1 MNIII
6 CGAGKVGFTIAKILS
21 EQGHSI
27 TIIDQ
32 SSDDI
37 QKIDET
43 LDVKS
48 IVGKATYPSILEKAN
63 ASEADMIIAVTRND
77 EINMLICQIAFSI
90 FNVQK
95 KIARIRSQDYLNPKF
110 TKVYNKENLP
120 IDVIISPEIEIAKSI
135 QRKLEAPGALD
146 NVPFANNNIRLL
158 EILINEKC
166 PLKDIK
172 INEITKKFPNLNAN
186 IIGVIRNDKFVI
198 IKKAS
203 IMKENDKAYVI
214 INASQMKET
223 LIAFGHNEKISNKI
237 LIVGG
242 GNIGFNLA
250 KNLEESFDS
259 ARVKII
265 EKDKKRAEYIASE
278 LSDTIVINGDALD
291 EEVLIEANIDE
302 AQTVLALTN
311 DDEDN
316 LMVSVLVEKFVKDES
331 DLNEKRTMS
340 LINKPNYGLLQSSL
354 KIDDFIDP
362 RMNTVSSILK
372 HIHKGTIENAYSILN
387 GEYEII
393 EAEIIESSELINKE
407 LKNSNLPDEIRIGA
421 VLRGADV
428 VIPRSNFV
436 FKKEDIVVLLA
447 KKNFFN
453 VVENMFRIS
462 SIWLN
467 ELY

>member
-6 CGAGKVGFTIAKILS
+6 CGAGRVGFAIAKILS

-32 SSDDI
+32 SSEDI
-37 QKIDET
+37 QKIDDT

-63 ASEADMIIAVTRND
+63 ASDADMIIAVTRND

-120 IDVIISPEIEIAKSI
+120 IDVIISPEIEIAKSL

-146 NVPFANNNIRLL
+146 NVPFADSKIRLI

-166 PLKDIK
+166 PLINIK
-172 INEITKKFPNLNAN
+172 LNKLTKEFPKLNAN
-186 IIGVIRNDKFVI
+186 IMGVIRDDKFI
-198 IKKAS
+198 MLKKNDV
-203 IMKENDKAYVI
+203 MLKDDKAYVV
-214 INASQMKET
+214 INASQMKDT
-223 LIAFGHNEKISNKI
+223 LMAFGHNEKISNKI
-237 LIVGG
+237 LIIGG

-265 EKDKKRAEYIASE
+265 EKNKERAELIAGE
-278 LSDTIVINGDALD
+278 LNNTIVINGDALD
-291 EEVLIEANIDE
+291 EQVLMEANLDE
-302 AQTVLALTN
+302 SQTVLALTN

-316 LMVSVLVEKFVKDES
+316 LMVSVLVEKFAKDKS
-331 DLNEKRTMS
+331 DLNDKRTMA
-340 LINKPNYGLLQSSL
+340 LINKPNYSLLQSSL

-372 HIHKGTIENAYSILN
+372 HIHKGSIENAYSILN

-393 EAEIIESSELINKE
+393 EAEIIETSELVNKE
-407 LKNSNLPDEIRIGA
+407 LKNSNLPDEIRVGA
-421 VLRGADV
+421 ILRGDDV

-436 FKKEDIVVLLA
+436 FKKEDVVILLA
-447 KKNFFN
+447 KKDFLH

-462 SIWLN
+462 SI
-467 ELY
+467 

>member
-6 CGAGKVGFTIAKILS
+6 CGAGRVGFTIAKILG

-27 TIIDQ
+27 TVIDQ
-32 SSDDI
+32 SSEDI
-37 QKIDET
+37 QKIDDT
-43 LDVKS
+43 LDVKA

-90 FNVQK
+90 FKVQK

-110 TKVYNKENLP
+110 TRVYNKENLP

-146 NVPFANNNIRLL
+146 NVPFANNKIRLL
-158 EILINEKC
+158 EVLINEQC
-166 PLKDIK
+166 PLIDIK
-172 INEITKKFPNLNAN
+172 LKDLTKKFPKLDAN
-186 IIGVIRNDKFVI
+186 IMGVIRNEKFVVL
-198 IKKAS
+198 KKDNV
-203 IMKENDKAYVI
+203 MLKDDKAYI
-214 INASQMKET
+214 AINASQMQDT
-223 LIAFGHNEKISNKI
+223 LSAFGHNEKISNKI
-237 LIVGG
+237 LIIGG

-250 KNLEESFDS
+250 KNLEETFDS

-265 EKDKKRAEYIASE
+265 EKDKERAEFIAGE
-278 LSDTIVINGDALD
+278 LNNTIIINGNGLD
-291 EEVLIEANIDE
+291 EEVLSEANLDE
-302 AQTVLALTN
+302 VQTVLALTN

-316 LMVSVLVEKFVKDES
+316 LMVSVLVEKFNKDKDNLE
-331 DLNEKRTMS
+331 DKRTMA
-340 LINKPNYGLLQSSL
+340 LINKPNYSILQFSL
-354 KIDDFIDP
+354 KIDDLIDP

-393 EAEIIESSELINKE
+393 EAEIIDTSELINKE
-407 LKNSNLPDEIRIGA
+407 LKNSDLPEEIRIGA
-421 VLRGADV
+421 VLRGDEV
-428 VIPRSNFV
+428 IIPRSNFI
-436 FKKEDIVVLLA
+436 FRKEDIVVFLA
-447 KKNFFN
+447 KKDFLD

-462 SIWLN
+462 SI
-467 ELY
+467 